1 MCSSQRCTLHIWKT
15 CLLSGYVIGAWIIS
29 GLNSYPKKKNK
40 WVGNKFSRSFYG
52 ARNIT
57 IRIYITIFSW
67 SKQHLLNI
75 AATVT
80 LNFLIT
86 HKFYIP
92 TKSHCHLIHIDIME
106 ILYTLNFL
114 VLNSFVIFL
123 HYAANMNKCQNLTTK
138 EINHTYKNLRKAKIV
153 NKGKHPVSEKPV
165 WFIARDIDVD
175 GAVTNGAC
183 GDKPISTT

>member
-1 MCSSQRCTLHIWKT
+1 MSSD
-15 CLLSGYVIGAWIIS
+15 
-29 GLNSYPKKKNK
+29 SYRYH
-40 WVGNKFSRSFYG
+40 GNF
-52 ARNIT
+52 
-57 IRIYITIFSW
+57 IYC
-67 SKQHLLNI
+67 
-75 AATVT
+75 VT
-80 LNFLIT
+80 LN
-86 HKFYIP
+86 
-92 TKSHCHLIHIDIME
+92 S
-106 ILYTLNFL
+106 L